1 MTRFRRSTWLTGAS
15 ALIAATALFAGAAN
29 AQDAANPQSGGTLTI
44 VLPDYP
50 VEGLNPHHRG
60 AISQT
65 QAVRNVYD
73 ALVSADYDETFH
85 PWLAESWTRS
95 DDGITWTFKLKQG
108 VKFTDGEPFNAQ
120 AVKANFDLVI
130 DGKYAPSAAKNSF
143 RSLKEIKVVDDYTVQ
158 FILSK
163 PAANFLHTLATL
175 EGAIVSPKSLQN
187 PNVRA
192 GGVGIAGTGPFI
204 LTEVVPGQELVFVR
218 NENYNSPPA
227 TAHHTGPAYI
237 EKLVIKYVSES
248 SVRAGLLSSG
258 EVQAIVDV
266 APTDIPLFDGVD
278 GFQYEYKSSN
288 VAPTSL
294 YFNTTSGPTQD
305 VRVRKALQEGA
316 DVDGIV
322 QSVLKG
328 YGTRAWS
335 ILQPQSKF
343 YDAKFEKAYGGNVEL
358 ANKLLDE
365 AGWTGRDAEGF
376 RTDTS
381 GKRLTLRLIATN
393 PKAPLDTVLA
403 AYQSE
408 IRQNIGAEIDL
419 QYRDEGTVDKVR
431 EANAYEIFPR
441 SIGGTDASTVLDKVY
456 TKDGTVNGPRLDSPE
471 VTQWLEDARYALTD
485 ESRKEAIDKI
495 AQYVLID
502 QSITLP
508 LYLDR
513 YSVAAAASVHDVT
526 AFIDPPR
533 GLLNGWAYNTWIDQQ
548 GQ

>member
-1 MTRFRRSTWLTGAS
+1 MTQSRRAKWLAGVFGLTV
-15 ALIAATALFAGAAN
+15 ATALFTGAAS
-29 AQDAANPQSGGTLTI
+29 AQEAANPQSGGTLTI
-44 VLPDYP
+44 VLLSFPE
-50 VEGLNPHHRG
+50 EGLNPHHRG

-73 ALVSADYDETFH
+73 ALIAADYDESFH
-85 PWLAESWTRS
+85 PWLAESWSRS
-95 DDGITWTFKLKQG
+95 DDGLVWTFKLKQG
-108 VKFTDGEPFNAQ
+108 VKFTDGETFNAQ

-143 RSLKEIKVVDDYTVQ
+143 RSLKETTVVDDYTVQ
-158 FILSK
+158 FTLK
-163 PAANFLHTLATL
+163 NPAANFLHTLATL
-175 EGAIVSPKSLQN
+175 EGAIISPKSFQN
-187 PNVRA
+187 PDVRA

-204 LTEVVPGQELVFVR
+204 LTEVVPGQELIFVR

-227 TAHHTGPAYI
+227 TAHHTGPAYLD
-237 EKLVIKYVSES
+237 KLVIKYVSEP

-258 EVQAIVDV
+258 EVQAIVEV
-266 APTDIPLFDGVD
+266 APTDIPLFAGVD
-278 GFQYEYKSSN
+278 GFQYEAKSSN

-322 QSVLKG
+322 KSVLKG

-343 YDAKFEKAYGGNVEL
+343 YDAKYEKAYGGNVEL

-365 AGWTGRDAEGF
+365 AGYTGRDSDGY
-376 RTDTS
+376 RTDAG
-381 GKRLTLRLIATN
+381 GKRLTARVIATN

-408 IRQNIGAEIDL
+408 IRQNIGVEIDL

-441 SIGGTDASTVLDKVY
+441 SVGGTDASTVLDKIY
-456 TKDGTVNGPRLDSPE
+456 TKDGTVNGPRLDSAE
-471 VTQWLEDARYALTD
+471 VTQWLDEARFALTD
-485 ESRKEAIDKI
+485 EARKATLDKI
-495 AQYVLID
+495 AQYVLVD

-513 YSVAAAASVHDVT
+513 YSVAALSSVHDVT

-548 GQ
+548 SQ

>member
-1 MTRFRRSTWLTGAS
+1 MITKHRARWLSS
-15 ALIAATALFAGAAN
+15 ALSLAVLAAVSAGAPAN
-29 AQDAANPQSGGTLTI
+29 AEDNPQSGGTLTV
-44 VLPDYP
+44 VLSDYP

-73 ALVSADYDETFH
+73 ALIAIDYDESFH

-95 DDGITWTFKLKQG
+95 DDGLVWTFKLKQG

-143 RSLKEIKVVDDYTVQ
+143 RSLKETRVVDDHTVE
-158 FILSK
+158 FVLSN
-163 PAANFLHTLATL
+163 PAANFLHTLASL
-175 EGAIVSPKSLQN
+175 EGSIVSPKSLQN
-187 PNVRA
+187 PDVRA

-227 TAHHTGPAYI
+227 TAHHTGPAFI
-237 EKLVIKYVSES
+237 EKLVIKYVSEP
-248 SVRAGLLSSG
+248 SVRAGLLASG
-258 EVQAIVDV
+258 EVQAITDV
-266 APTDIPLFDGVD
+266 APNDIPLFDGVD
-278 GFQYEYKSSN
+278 GYHFEYKGSN
-288 VAPTSL
+288 TAPTSL

-316 DVDGIV
+316 DIDGIIK
-322 QSVLKG
+322 SVLKG
-328 YGTRAWS
+328 QGERAWS

-343 YDAKFEKAYGGNVEL
+343 YDAKYEGAYGGNVEL

-365 AGWTGRDAEGF
+365 AGWTERDAEGY
-376 RTDTS
+376 RTNAS
-381 GKRLTLRLIATN
+381 GQRLTLRLIATN

-408 IRQNIGAEIDL
+408 VRQNLGAEIDL

-471 VTQWLEDARYALTD
+471 VTKWLEEGRYALTD
-485 ESRKEAIDKI
+485 EARKAAFDKI

-513 YSVAAAASVHDVT
+513 YNVAALSSVHDVT